1 MKNQS
6 ILFLAI
12 LFVGLASSCSRKES
26 LNFNKANNYGV
37 SQSSSSCSSKAKKE
51 CTGTKTTEEVVVPV
65 EETPAN
71 AQADTANEAIIALTD
86 VEIISTDTISVAT
99 NDEIIAALDITLS
112 EEFVEEIKND
122 SNNNKKGSINFNKTN
137 NYSKSNNYGGGS
149 KKEEAVLLVTEEVTA
164 PEEDTDSEKKPSD
177 E

>member
-71 AQADTANEAIIALTD
+71 TQTDTTTNAQTDTATETIIALAD
-86 VEIISTDTISVAT
+86 VESDKQTILNPSIRYWSR
-99 NDEIIAALDITLS
+99 DEEGEFFKWLETTLGLLS
-112 EEFVEEIKND
+112 Y
-122 SNNNKKGSINFNKTN
+122 NKTN
-137 NYSKSNNYGGGS
+137 NYTKANNYGGGS
-149 KKEEAVLLVTEEVTA
+149 KKEEAVLPVTEEVTA

>member
-37 SQSSSSCSSKAKKE
+37 SQSSSSCSSKAEKE
-51 CTGTKTTEEVVVPV
+51 CSYAQDTAVSTQTDTT
-65 EETPAN
+65 TN

-137 NYSKSNNYGGGS
+137 NYTKSNNYGGGS
-149 KKEEAVLLVTEEVTA
+149 KKEEAVLPAIVEIVA
-164 PEEDTDSEKKPSD
+164 PAEDTLSED
-177 E
+177 EPTQE